1 MSNGRFLRMAM
12 MMLAGAAVLGGSGAA
27 ASGQATAGPAAF
39 GPSNPF
45 YAPSTLPYQAPPFDK
60 IKDSDYQPALEAGI
74 AEQLKEIQAIAEH
87 PAPPTFDNTLVALE
101 KSGQLF
107 DRVQA
112 VLDAVTQANSTP
124 VLEKVQEIEA
134 PKIAALQDAMFLNG
148 KLFQRVATLDK
159 QMDSLGLDAESR
171 RLLDVY
177 YKRFVHEGASL
188 PPADK
193 AKLSKLNEE
202 ESTLSNDFR
211 SKLLK
216 ATKAAAYS
224 TKDKAALKGLTDA
237 QLASAAEAAK
247 DRKVEGY
254 VLPLQNTTQ
263 QPILVSAA
271 EEGEGR

>member
-12 MMLAGAAVLGGSGAA
+12 MMLAGAAVLGGGGAA
-27 ASGQATAGPAAF
+27 ASGQATGGPAAF

-45 YAPSTLPYQAPPFDK
+45 YAPSALPYQAPAFDK
-60 IKDSDYQPALEAGI
+60 IKDSDYQPALEGGS
-74 AEQLKEIQAIAEH
+74 AEQVEEIQAIAEN
-87 PAPPTFDNTLVALE
+87 PAPPPFDNTLVALE

-134 PKIAALQDAMFLNG
+134 PKIAALQDAMFLNE

-177 YKRFVHEGASL
+177 YKRFVHEGANL

-202 ESTLSNDFR
+202 ESTLMNDFR

-216 ATKAAAYS
+216 ATKEAAYT
-224 TKDKAALKGLTDA
+224 TKDKAALR
-237 QLASAAEAAK
+237 S
-247 DRKVEGY
+247 
-254 VLPLQNTTQ
+254 
-263 QPILVSAA
+263 
-271 EEGEGR
+271 EEH